1 MIKRL
6 TALLIAIVLLFTFSS
21 TSYAC
26 DETQTNDYVTRILF
40 GERAYGKASDEKTKM
55 LMAALYLC
63 SEQADD
69 LGQDKIDFLKSKK
82 VASVPALKD
91 INVKGA
97 ELYKSSHNYWEY
109 EYPASKKTRANR
121 KKVLRNTVNKVFD
134 FGFVNN
140 IFGSNKG
147 KCDSF
152 AAFLYYS
159 HILADYLEDIPDDTA
174 VKVGGVSIPIFGD
187 EPSVKI
193 NGDIPNFTDSEI
205 NRASMG
211 PFTDYSPLDGHER
224 AGVVIACITPEKV
237 ATVGKRANMSN
248 LRPSGWSFNKY
259 PGIVN
264 IQPPYLFNRCHLLA
278 HGLGGEEI
286 MRNVV
291 TGTRYMNELME
302 KEVES
307 KVLAYI
313 SNNKKSVLYRAT
325 PIYKGNNALCSGIQ
339 LEAYSIDDRGE
350 TLHFNRFFY
359 NVQPG
364 VVIDYSTGANHL
376 YEEKDI
382 LPFAVL
388 NPEKDHDLISEMN
401 KHLEVLFEDQKK
413 TGTYISMKNEL
424 NSIAH
429 EARTALN
436 SGKNDLDI
444 QQKLIKCENEYYLVL
459 CNYVPKLL
467 EREEFFNKTF
477 I

>member
-6 TALLIAIVLLFTFSS
+6 AALLMTIALLFTISS

-26 DETQTNDYVTRILF
+26 DENRSNNYVSQILF
-40 GERAYGKASDEKTKM
+40 GDRALVRASDDNTKM

-63 SEQADD
+63 SEQADNQ
-69 LGQDKIDFLKSKK
+69 GQDKVDYLKKKK
-82 VASVPALKD
+82 VSGVPALKD
-91 INVKGA
+91 VNI
-97 ELYKSSHNYWEY
+97 KSSELSVCSHLYWEY

-140 IFGSNKG
+140 IFGSKSG

-159 HILADYLEDIPDDTA
+159 HILADYLENIPDDTA
-174 VKVGGVSIPIFGD
+174 VKVGGVSVPVFSD
-187 EPSVKI
+187 EPSVRI

-205 NRASMG
+205 KRASLG
-211 PFTDYSPLDGHER
+211 SFTDYSFLDDHER

-237 ATVGKRANMSN
+237 ASVGKRANMSN
-248 LRPSGWSFNKY
+248 LRPSGWNFNKY

-264 IQPPYLFNRCHLLA
+264 TQPPYLFNRCHLLA
-278 HGLGGEEI
+278 HALGGEEI
-286 MRNVV
+286 MKNIV
-291 TGTRYMNELME
+291 TGTRYMNELMDN
-302 KEVES
+302 EVES
-307 KVLAYI
+307 KVLEYI

-350 TLHFNRFFY
+350 SLHFNRFFY

-364 VVIDYSTGANHL
+364 VIIDYSSGDNYL
-376 YEEKDI
+376 YEENDI

-401 KHLEVLFEDQKK
+401 KHLEILFEDQKK
-413 TGTYISMKNEL
+413 SGTYISMKNEL

-436 SGKNDLDI
+436 SGKSDIEI
-444 QQKLIKCENEYYLVL
+444 QQKLTKCEYEYYSVL

-467 EREEFFNKTF
+467 EKEEFFNKTF
-477 I
+477 K